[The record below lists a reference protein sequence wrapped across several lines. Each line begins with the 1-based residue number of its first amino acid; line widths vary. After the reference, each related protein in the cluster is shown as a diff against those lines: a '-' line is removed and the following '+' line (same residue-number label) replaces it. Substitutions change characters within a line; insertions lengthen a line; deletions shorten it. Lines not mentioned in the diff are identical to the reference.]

1 MAETN
6 RDSAVSTSKKRDV
19 IYTPKEGA
27 SGPAAELKGVW
38 KIYHLGK
45 TEVPAVRG
53 VDLKIRAGDFAT
65 IAGPS
70 GSGKSTLLNLLGC
83 IDIPSRGSVQVAGVE
98 TSTLSDRRITSLRH
112 KAIGFIFQSF
122 NLMPVLNIQ
131 ENVELPLLLGGKAPQ
146 KRERREYISYLI
158 EQVGLSDWRKH
169 RPGEL
174 SGGQRQRVAI
184 ARALVTHPQIVLA
197 DEPTANLD
205 SKNGTAIIKLMKRI
219 NAEFSTTFI
228 FSTHDSTIVDI
239 ADHIIHLHDGEVIDE
254 VRH

>member
-1 MAETN
+1 MAEPN
-6 RDSAVSTSKKRDV
+6 RDNTATYPKGKGGKTTS
-19 IYTPKEGA
+19 PGES

-53 VDLKIRAGDFAT
+53 VSLCIKAGDFAT

-83 IDIPSRGSVQVAGVE
+83 IDVPSRGSVQVAGIE

-131 ENVELPLLLGGKAPQ
+131 ENVELPLLLGGKAPP
-146 KRERREYISYLI
+146 KRERREYINYLI
-158 EQVGLSDWRKH
+158 EQVGLSDWQKH
-169 RPGEL
+169 RPSEL

-184 ARALVTHPQIVLA
+184 ARALVTRPQIILA

-205 SKNGTAIIKLMKRI
+205 SKTGTAIIELMKRI
-219 NAEFSTTFI
+219 NAELSTTFI

-239 ADHIIHLHDGEVIDE
+239 ADHIIYLHDGEVTDE
-254 VRH
+254 VRQ